1 MSLSDPS
8 AVPDAASVTRN
19 RLVLVVYTS
28 AIFVSALLLFS
39 VQPLFTKM
47 VLPRL
52 GGSPAVWSV
61 AMVFF
66 QSLLLGGYAYAHYLM
81 QLRNRMLPVVIHL
94 VLLVVALLTLPLS
107 IAGGWGEPPTSGYAF
122 WLLGLFA
129 VSIGLPFFALA
140 ANNPLLQAWF
150 VRTGHPNGPDPY
162 FLYASSNIGS
172 FLALLSYPVLLEPMF
187 TLRTQN
193 LIWTGGYGLL
203 IVLIAACGVLLLRSP
218 VMAVADVGAEAIDAP
233 APPWILRARWIFLA
247 AVPSGLLIAV
257 TAHIS
262 TDVAAAPLLWV
273 LPLSLYLL
281 TWVLVFQSRPLLP
294 HKWILLLQPLAI
306 AGVIVLLAVGGEQN
320 LLLTLGGHQLC
331 FFVIA
336 MACHGELA
344 RTRPAAKYLTGFY
357 VALSFGGMVG
367 GLFAGLIAPFTFS
380 WIAEYPILLACA
392 ALCRPPGGNERL
404 ARWSNW
410 YWPLLAVLAV
420 ALIAPTY
427 NTGKVFTWLDTNRV
441 WVIGAVGVLS
451 ALLALGL
458 NANRWKIFATVAV
471 ALALIRAYPSDD
483 GRVETVRSFFGVHKI
498 VVTSNGQYHVLM
510 HGTTIYGAE
519 KYQNDDGTPVT
530 GRPEPITYYH
540 KDGGIGQAIA
550 AMRERKGG
558 PLRVAVIGL
567 GSGTLACASEPGETW
582 KFFEIDQ
589 TMVDTAKDP
598 KYFTYISKCE
608 PDMKPVIGDARL
620 TFAKEAAGT
629 LRPDHRRRLFVG
641 CDPDPSRDR
650 GGDGDLQ
657 GQAGAAGRC
666 GDACVQP
673 ASRTGQ
679 RRGRHRRRQRS
690 QELGLQRGYQPR
702 RGIHLLDHG
711 GGLGARGGRC
721 RQAGVVGPMGTDRSR
736 RQPAGLDRR
745 LLQRARRGVAA
756 AEEGRGVSLK
766 RTIRRL
772 VRNHSRLSLLA
783 ARHDQPETIVKK
795 LALSFMAGAGALL
808 ATSAFAAPLSNG
820 LTALP
825 DSNIEQVRM
834 VCNENGRC
842 WRERSERRVIVREF
856 LR

>member
-1 MSLSDPS
+1 MTSPDPS
-8 AVPDAASVTRN
+8 ATADQPSESRN
-19 RLVLVVYTS
+19 RLVLVVYTA

-66 QSLLLGGYAYAHYLM
+66 QSLLLGGYAYAHFLM
-81 QLRNRMLPVVIHL
+81 QLRNRAIPVAIHL
-94 VLLVVALLTLPLS
+94 VLLACAMLTLPLS
-107 IAGGWGEPPTSGYAF
+107 IASGWGDPPTSGYAL

-203 IVLIAACGVLLLRSP
+203 IVLIASCGVLLLRSP
-218 VMAVADVGAEAIDAP
+218 AKAAELNMPADAGDAP
-233 APPWILRARWIFLA
+233 APSWITRARWIFLA

-294 HKWILLLQPLAI
+294 HKWVLLAQPLAI
-306 AGVIVLLAVGGEQN
+306 AGVVVLLAVGGEQN

-380 WIAEYPILLACA
+380 WVAEYPILLALA
-392 ALCRPPGGNERL
+392 ALCRPPGNERL
-404 ARWSNW
+404 PRWSAW
-410 YWPLLAVLAV
+410 YWPFLAVLAV

-427 NTGKVFTWLDTNRV
+427 ATPASGKLFIWLDTNRV
-441 WVIGAVGVLS
+441 WVIGTVGVLS

-471 ALALIRAYPSDD
+471 ALILLRAYPADE

-498 VVTSNGQYHVLM
+498 VVTPNGQYHVLM
-510 HGTTIYGAE
+510 HGTTIHGAE
-519 KYQNDDGTPVT
+519 KFKNDDGTPVK
-530 GRPEPITYYH
+530 GQPEPITYYH
-540 KDGGIGQAIA
+540 KDGGIGQAITA
-550 AMRERKGG
+550 IRERKGA

-567 GSGTLACASEPGETW
+567 GSGTLVCAAEPGEDW

-589 TMVDTAKDP
+589 TMVDTARDP
-598 KYFTYISKCE
+598 KYFTYIQVCE
-608 PDMKPVIGDARL
+608 PTLEPVIGDARL
-620 TFAKEAAGT
+620 TFAREPDGIYDLIIVDAYSSDAIPIHLATEEAMEIYKSKLAPQGAVVMHVSNRHLELASVVVGIADANDMKSWVYSEDSNRDNEYIFST
-629 LRPDHRRRLFVG
+629 SVVTSAREEADVGKLASSDKWALTEADDHQRVWTDDYSNVLGAVWRRLKNG
-641 CDPDPSRDR
+641 
-650 GGDGDLQ
+650 
-657 GQAGAAGRC
+657 
-666 GDACVQP
+666 
-673 ASRTGQ
+673 
-679 RRGRHRRRQRS
+679 
-690 QELGLQRGYQPR
+690 
-702 RGIHLLDHG
+702 
-711 GGLGARGGRC
+711 
-721 RQAGVVGPMGTDRSR
+721 
-736 RQPAGLDRR
+736 
-745 LLQRARRGVAA
+745 
-756 AEEGRGVSLK
+756 EE
-766 RTIRRL
+766 
-772 VRNHSRLSLLA
+772 
-783 ARHDQPETIVKK
+783 
-795 LALSFMAGAGALL
+795 
-808 ATSAFAAPLSNG
+808 
-820 LTALP
+820 
-825 DSNIEQVRM
+825 
-834 VCNENGRC
+834 
-842 WRERSERRVIVREF
+842 
-856 LR
+856 

>member
-1 MSLSDPS
+1 MTSIVSS
-8 AVPDAASVTRN
+8 APADQPAAARN
-19 RLVLVVYTS
+19 RLVLIVYTS

-81 QLRNRMLPVVIHL
+81 QLRNRMIPVVVHL

-107 IAGGWGEPPTSGYAF
+107 IAGGWGEPPSSGYAF

-150 VRTGHPNGPDPY
+150 VRTGHPQGPDPY

-193 LIWTGGYGLL
+193 LIWTSVYGLL
-203 IVLIAACGVLLLRSP
+203 ILLIGGCGVLLLRSP
-218 VMAVADVGAEAIDAP
+218 AKAAVDVLAEDFDAP
-233 APPWILRARWIFLA
+233 APAGILRARWIFLA

-294 HKWILLLQPLAI
+294 HRWMLMAQPLAI
-306 AGVIVLLAVGGEQN
+306 SGIIVLLAIGGEQN
-320 LLLTLGGHQLC
+320 LLLTLGGHLLC
-331 FFVIA
+331 FFIIA

-357 VALSFGGMVG
+357 VALSFGGMLG

-380 WIAEYPILLACA
+380 WIAEYPILLALA
-392 ALCRPPGGNERL
+392 ALCRPPGGDERF
-404 ARWSNW
+404 ARWSRW
-410 YWPLLAVLAV
+410 YWPFIAALAV
-420 ALIAPTY
+420 ALIAPSWSD
-427 NTGKVFTWLDTNRV
+427 GKVMSWLDGNRV

-458 NANRWKIFATVAV
+458 NANRWKIFATVVV
-471 ALALIRAYPSDD
+471 ALVLIRAYPSDD

-498 VVTSNGQYHVLM
+498 VVTPHGQYHVLM
-510 HGTTIYGAE
+510 HGTTIHGAQ
-519 KYQNDDGTPVT
+519 KFQNNDGTPVT
-530 GRPEPITYYH
+530 GRPEPISYYH
-540 KDGGIGQAIA
+540 KDGGIGQAITA
-550 AMRERKGG
+550 IRERKGG

-567 GSGTLACASEPGETW
+567 GAGTLTCASEPGENW

-589 TMVDTAKDP
+589 SMVDTARDP
-598 KYFTYISKCE
+598 KYFTYIQNCE
-608 PDMKPVIGDARL
+608 PDLKPVMGDARL
-620 TFAKEAAGT
+620 TFAREPDGIYDLIIVDAYSSDAIPIHLATQEAMKIYKDKLAPQGAVLMHVSNRHLELASVVVGIAEANDLKSWVYSEDSNRDNEYIFAT
-629 LRPDHRRRLFVG
+629 SVVVSARQEADVGKLASSDQWELTDADKNQRVWTDDYSNVLGAVYRRL
-641 CDPDPSRDR
+641 RD
-650 GGDGDLQ
+650 G
-657 GQAGAAGRC
+657 
-666 GDACVQP
+666 
-673 ASRTGQ
+673 
-679 RRGRHRRRQRS
+679 
-690 QELGLQRGYQPR
+690 
-702 RGIHLLDHG
+702 
-711 GGLGARGGRC
+711 
-721 RQAGVVGPMGTDRSR
+721 
-736 RQPAGLDRR
+736 
-745 LLQRARRGVAA
+745 
-756 AEEGRGVSLK
+756 
-766 RTIRRL
+766 
-772 VRNHSRLSLLA
+772 
-783 ARHDQPETIVKK
+783 
-795 LALSFMAGAGALL
+795 
-808 ATSAFAAPLSNG
+808 
-820 LTALP
+820 
-825 DSNIEQVRM
+825 EQ
-834 VCNENGRC
+834 
-842 WRERSERRVIVREF
+842 
-856 LR
+856 

>member
-1 MSLSDPS
+1 MPSPDAS
-8 AVPDAASVTRN
+8 AVTGQMSAGRN
-19 RLVLVVYTS
+19 RLVLIVYTA

-39 VQPLFTKM
+39 VQPLFTRM

-81 QLRNRMLPVVIHL
+81 RLRSRLIPATIHL
-94 VLLVVALLTLPLS
+94 VLLAIALLTLPLS
-107 IAGGWGEPPTSGYAF
+107 IAGGWGEPPSGGYAF

-150 VRTGHPNGPDPY
+150 VRTGHPNGTDPY

-172 FLALLSYPVLLEPMF
+172 FLALLSYPVLLEPLF

-218 VMAVADVGAEAIDAP
+218 VSAAIDVLAEESA
-233 APPWILRARWIFLA
+233 APPPAWILRARWIFLA

-262 TDVAAAPLLWV
+262 TDIAAAPLLWV

-294 HKWILLLQPLAI
+294 HKWMLLAQPLAI
-306 AGVIVLLAVGGEQN
+306 AGVIVLLAIGGEQN
-320 LLLTLGGHQLC
+320 LLLTLGGNLLF

-380 WIAEYPILLACA
+380 WIAEYPILLALA
-392 ALCRPPGGNERL
+392 ALCRPPGGEERL
-404 ARWSNW
+404 PRWSSW
-410 YWPLLAVLAV
+410 YWPFIAALAV
-420 ALIAPTY
+420 ALIAPPY
-427 NTGKVFTWLDTNRV
+427 SAGKVMAWLSDQRV

-458 NANRWKIFATVAV
+458 NGNRWKIFATVV
-471 ALALIRAYPSDD
+471 LALVLIRAYPADE

-498 VVTSNGQYHVLM
+498 VVTPRGQYHVLM
-510 HGTTIYGAE
+510 HGTTIHGAE
-519 KYQNDDGTPVT
+519 KFENDDGTPVI
-530 GRPEPITYYH
+530 GPPEPITYYH

-550 AMRERKGG
+550 AVRERKGG

-567 GSGTLACASEPGETW
+567 GAGTLTCASEPGETW

-589 TMVDTAKDP
+589 SMVDTARDP
-598 KYFTYISKCE
+598 KYFTYIQNCE
-608 PDMKPVIGDARL
+608 PDLEPVIGDARL
-620 TFAKEAAGT
+620 TFAKE
-629 LRPDHRRRLFVG
+629 PDGIYDLIVVDAYSSDAIPIHLATEEAMEIYKSKLAPQGAVVMHVSNRHLELSSVVVGIAEANDLKSWVYSEDSGRDNEYIFSTSVVVSAREEADVGRLASSEQWALTEAEENQRVWTDDYSNVLGAVWRRLK
-641 CDPDPSRDR
+641 
-650 GGDGDLQ
+650 
-657 GQAGAAGRC
+657 
-666 GDACVQP
+666 
-673 ASRTGQ
+673 
-679 RRGRHRRRQRS
+679 
-690 QELGLQRGYQPR
+690 
-702 RGIHLLDHG
+702 HG
-711 GGLGARGGRC
+711 
-721 RQAGVVGPMGTDRSR
+721 
-736 RQPAGLDRR
+736 
-745 LLQRARRGVAA
+745 
-756 AEEGRGVSLK
+756 EE
-766 RTIRRL
+766 
-772 VRNHSRLSLLA
+772 
-783 ARHDQPETIVKK
+783 
-795 LALSFMAGAGALL
+795 
-808 ATSAFAAPLSNG
+808 
-820 LTALP
+820 
-825 DSNIEQVRM
+825 
-834 VCNENGRC
+834 
-842 WRERSERRVIVREF
+842 
-856 LR
+856 

>member
-1 MSLSDPS
+1 MTSKPS
-8 AVPDAASVTRN
+8 AAADQPSVSRN
-19 RLVLVVYTS
+19 RLVLIVYTA

-66 QSLLLGGYAYAHYLM
+66 QSLLLGGYAYAHFLM
-81 QLRNRMLPVVIHL
+81 RVRNRAIPVVVHLALL
-94 VLLVVALLTLPLS
+94 VLAMLTLPLS
-107 IAGGWGEPPTSGYAF
+107 ISSGWGAPPTSGYAF

-193 LIWTGGYGLL
+193 LIWTGFYGLL
-203 IVLIAACGVLLLRSP
+203 IVLIAGCGALLLRSP
-218 VMAVADVGAEAIDAP
+218 ANAAILNMPVDDSDAP
-233 APPWILRARWIFLA
+233 APSWTLRARWIFLA

-294 HKWILLLQPLAI
+294 HKWMLLAQPLAI
-306 AGVIVLLAVGGEQN
+306 TGVIVLLAVGGEQN
-320 LLLTLGGHQLC
+320 LLLTLVGHQLC

-380 WIAEYPILLACA
+380 WVAEYPVLLALA
-392 ALCRPPGGNERL
+392 ALCRPPGGKERL
-404 ARWSNW
+404 PRWSRW
-410 YWPLLAVLAV
+410 YWPLVAALAV
-420 ALIAPTY
+420 ALIAPSY
-427 NTGKVFTWLDTNRV
+427 STGKTFTWLDDHRV

-458 NANRWKIFATVAV
+458 NANRWKIFATVVV
-471 ALALIRAYPSDD
+471 ALVLLRAYPSDD

-498 VVTSNGQYHVLM
+498 VVTPNGQYHVLM
-510 HGTTIYGAE
+510 HGTTIHGAE
-519 KYQNDDGTPVT
+519 KFKNDDGTPAI

-540 KDGGIGQAIA
+540 KDGGIGQAITA
-550 AMRERKGG
+550 IRERKGA
-558 PLRVAVIGL
+558 PLKVAVIGL
-567 GSGTLACASEPGETW
+567 GSGTLTCASEPGEDW

-589 TMVDTAKDP
+589 SMVDTARDP
-598 KYFTYISKCE
+598 KYFTYIQNCE
-608 PDMKPVIGDARL
+608 PGLKPVIGDARL
-620 TFAKEAAGT
+620 TFAREPDGIYDLIIVDAYSSDAIPIHLATEEAMAIYKEKLAPQGAVVMHVSNRHLELASVVVGIAEANDLKSWVYSEDSGRDNEYIFST
-629 LRPDHRRRLFVG
+629 SVVVSAREETDVGKLASSDVWTETEADENQRVWTDDYSNVLGAVWRRL
-641 CDPDPSRDR
+641 RD
-650 GGDGDLQ
+650 G
-657 GQAGAAGRC
+657 
-666 GDACVQP
+666 
-673 ASRTGQ
+673 
-679 RRGRHRRRQRS
+679 
-690 QELGLQRGYQPR
+690 
-702 RGIHLLDHG
+702 
-711 GGLGARGGRC
+711 
-721 RQAGVVGPMGTDRSR
+721 
-736 RQPAGLDRR
+736 
-745 LLQRARRGVAA
+745 
-756 AEEGRGVSLK
+756 
-766 RTIRRL
+766 
-772 VRNHSRLSLLA
+772 
-783 ARHDQPETIVKK
+783 
-795 LALSFMAGAGALL
+795 
-808 ATSAFAAPLSNG
+808 
-820 LTALP
+820 
-825 DSNIEQVRM
+825 EQ
-834 VCNENGRC
+834 
-842 WRERSERRVIVREF
+842 
-856 LR
+856 

>member
-1 MSLSDPS
+1 MTG
-8 AVPDAASVTRN
+8 AGRN
-19 RLVLVVYTS
+19 LPTTLTLVVYTA

-66 QSLLLGGYAYAHYLM
+66 QSLLLAGYAYAHYLTM
-81 QLRNRMLPVVIHL
+81 ASNRIVPVVVHL
-94 VLLVVALLTLPLS
+94 LLLVAAIVTLPLS
-107 IAGGWGEPPTSGYAF
+107 IRSGWGEPPTSGYAF

-193 LIWTGGYGLL
+193 LLWTGGYGLL
-203 IVLIAACGVLLLRSP
+203 ILLIAACGVLLLQSP
-218 VMAVADVGAEAIDAP
+218 PNAAALNMPADDAHGL
-233 APPWILRARWIFLA
+233 APSWMVRARWTFLA

-294 HKWILLLQPLAI
+294 HWLMLLLQPLAI
-306 AGVIVLLAVGGEQN
+306 AGVVILLAVGSEQN

-380 WIAEYPILLACA
+380 WVAEYPILLALA
-392 ALCRPPGGNERL
+392 TLCRPSIPERL
-404 ARWSNW
+404 PRLVQW
-410 YWPLLAVLAV
+410 YWPLLGAIAV
-420 ALIAPTY
+420 ALILPAY
-427 NTGKVFTWLDTNRV
+427 YVGHIFYWLDDQRS
-441 WVIGAVGVLS
+441 WMIGAVGVLA
-451 ALLALGL
+451 ALMALGF
-458 NANRWKIFATVAV
+458 NGSRWKVFVTVAV
-471 ALALIRAYPSDD
+471 ALVLLRAYPSDA

-498 VVTSNGQYHVLM
+498 VVTPNGQYHVLM
-510 HGTTIYGAE
+510 HGTTIHGAE
-519 KYQNDDGTPVT
+519 KFKNDDGTPVT

-540 KDGGIGQAIA
+540 KDGGIGQAIT
-550 AMRERKGG
+550 AMRERKGA

-567 GSGTLACASEPGETW
+567 GSGSLTCASEPAEDW

-589 TMVDTAKDP
+589 TMVDSARDP
-598 KYFTYISKCE
+598 KYFTYIQKCE
-608 PDMKPVIGDARL
+608 PGLKPVIGDARL
-620 TFAKEAAGT
+620 TLAKE
-629 LRPDHRRRLFVG
+629 
-641 CDPDPSRDR
+641 PSATY
-650 GGDGDLQ
+650 DLIIVD
-657 GQAGAAGRC
+657 AYSSDAIPMHLATEEAMEIYKDKLAPHGA
-666 GDACVQP
+666 VVMHV
-673 ASRTGQ
+673 SN
-679 RRGRHRRRQRS
+679 RHLA
-690 QELGLQRGYQPR
+690 LG
-702 RGIHLLDHG
+702 
-711 GGLGARGGRC
+711 
-721 RQAGVVGPMGTDRSR
+721 
-736 RQPAGLDRR
+736 
-745 LLQRARRGVAA
+745 GVAA
-756 AEEGRGVSLK
+756 GISQANGLKSL
-766 RTIRRL
+766 
-772 VRNHSRLSLLA
+772 VCSFAASRDADYVFSTTVVIA
-783 ARHDQPETIVKK
+783 ARDAADMGN
-795 LALSFMAGAGALL
+795 L
-808 ATSAFAAPLSNG
+808 TSSSDCTLREDGNVW
-820 LTALP
+820 T
-825 DSNIEQVRM
+825 DDYSNILRAIWEKYQ
-834 VCNENGRC
+834 NGAD
-842 WRERSERRVIVREF
+842 
-856 LR
+856 